1 MVRGRR
7 APGKDV
13 LNTRFKD
20 DVIKGLT
27 NKIRIVTEFEWKIV
41 SSSFHLSTF
50 KLQLKL
56 VHKNCKIKTKQAK
69 AKQHK
74 HKDFIVQSAKLK

>member
-1 MVRGRR
+1 MEWAVVRGRR

-41 SSSFHLSTF
+41 SSSTC
-50 KLQLKL
+50 QLL
-56 VHKNCKIKTKQAK
+56 N
-69 AKQHK
+69 
-74 HKDFIVQSAKLK
+74 FN